1 MHDSQ
6 CVSAAIIARMTDTQT
21 EFDNE
26 ELITYYLSPIL
37 GYLGIGVDMA
47 QCDGVAEVMVNRF
60 DDIWIEKHGKVMRA
74 PEKMDK
80 DLLGNFIVKLT
91 NMTNNVGG
99 RGAIINIY
107 WHGLRIAAT
116 MSPTSFLGNS
126 LSIRRKVRTI
136 VPLEGYVNNASFSK
150 KSEIPDPKSRSELL
164 AWLETVVK
172 ERKTILVAGG
182 TSSGKTTFLNAMLS
196 RVPEHER
203 LLTIE
208 DSPELEP
215 TAPNLVRMVS
225 SEALNITAR
234 DLIRQS
240 LRYRPDRVIVG
251 EVRGAEALDMLDA
264 CNTGHDGS
272 MTSIHAN
279 NPLSAL
285 SRLETLVLRAGVNW
299 PHAAIRQT
307 IADSID
313 YVIQM
318 RRSDNGDR
326 VISDILA
333 LEGTNAENHYQ
344 YRHIRP
350 TNTSSVVS
358 TSEV

>member
-1 MHDSQ
+1 MMACMNDAPTF
-6 CVSAAIIARMTDTQT
+6 SADEHLIAH
-21 EFDNE
+21 
-26 ELITYYLSPIL
+26 YLSPIA
-37 GYLGIGVDMA
+37 GYLGIGGDMT

-74 PEKMDK
+74 PEKMDEQS
-80 DLLGNFIVKLT
+80 LENFIVKLT
-91 NMTNNVGG
+91 NMTNNIGG
-99 RGAIINIY
+99 RGAIINVY
-107 WHGLRIAAT
+107 WHGLRISAT
-116 MSPTSFLGNS
+116 MSPTSFLGDS
-126 LSIRRKVRTI
+126 LSIRRKVKTI
-136 VPLEGYVNNASFSK
+136 VPLEGYANNATFTA
-150 KSEIPDPKSRSELL
+150 KSEIPDPKIRSELL
-164 AWLETVVK
+164 VWLETLVK
-172 ERKTILVAGG
+172 ARKTILVSGG
-182 TSSGKTTFLNAMLS
+182 TSSGKTTFLNALLS

-225 SEALNITAR
+225 SEALHITPR

-285 SRLETLVLRAGVNW
+285 GRLETLVLRAGVNW

-333 LEGTNAENHYQ
+333 LEGYDAENHYL

-350 TNTSSVVS
+350 TNTLSAVS

>member
-1 MHDSQ
+1 MMACMNDTPPF
-6 CVSAAIIARMTDTQT
+6 SADEHLIAH
-21 EFDNE
+21 
-26 ELITYYLSPIL
+26 YLSPIA
-37 GYLGIGVDMA
+37 GYLGIGGDMT

-74 PEKMDK
+74 HEKMDEQS
-80 DLLGNFIVKLT
+80 LENFIVKLT
-91 NMTNNVGG
+91 NMTNNIGG
-99 RGAIINIY
+99 RGAIINVY

-116 MSPTSFLGNS
+116 MSPTSFLGDS
-126 LSIRRKVRTI
+126 LSIRRKVKTI
-136 VPLEGYVNNASFSK
+136 VPLEGYANNATFTA

-164 AWLETVVK
+164 AWLETLVK
-172 ERKTILVAGG
+172 ARKTILVSGG
-182 TSSGKTTFLNAMLS
+182 TSSGKTTFLNALLS

-225 SEALNITAR
+225 SEALHITPR

-285 SRLETLVLRAGVNW
+285 GRLETLVLRAGVNW

-333 LEGTNAENHYQ
+333 LEGYDAENHYL

-350 TNTSSVVS
+350 TNTLSAVS

>member
-1 MHDSQ
+1 MPHMIEPRTMSMDDQ
-6 CVSAAIIARMTDTQT
+6 YIAH
-21 EFDNE
+21 
-26 ELITYYLSPIL
+26 YLNPIC
-37 GYLGIGVDMA
+37 GYLGIGEDVS
-47 QCDGVAEVMVNRF
+47 QCDGVSEVMINRF
-60 DDIWIEKHGKVMRA
+60 DDIWVEKQGRVFRV
-74 PEKMDK
+74 PEKLDQQM
-80 DLLGNFIVKLT
+80 LENAIVKLT
-91 NMTNNVGG
+91 NMSNNVGG
-99 RGAIINIY
+99 RGAIINVY
-107 WHGLRIAAT
+107 WNGLRIAAT
-116 MSPTSFLGNS
+116 MAPTAFLGDS
-126 LSIRRKVRTI
+126 LSIRRKVKTI
-136 VPLEGYVNNASFSK
+136 VPLEGYANNASFTA
-150 KSEIPDPKSRSELL
+150 KSDIPDPQNRSELL
-164 AWLETVVK
+164 SWLETIVRS
-172 ERKTILVAGG
+172 RKTILVSGG
-182 TSSGKTTFLNAMLS
+182 TSSGKTTFLNALLS

-215 TAPNLVRMVS
+215 SAPNLVRMVS
-225 SEALNITAR
+225 SDELHITAR
-234 DLIRQS
+234 ELIRQS

-279 NPLSAL
+279 SPLLAL

-299 PHAAIRQT
+299 PHAAIRRS

-318 RRSDNGDR
+318 RRSDSGDR

-333 LEGTNAENHYQ
+333 LEGCDADNQYQ

-350 TNTSSVVS
+350 TNTSSDIH